1 VAAGLASVVVFWLFI
16 NAPEVQQR
24 YATPELLWVIGF
36 ALIYWLSRLWIKT
49 ARGLMHDDPLV
60 YALVDPVSRYTV
72 VGMVAVAVA
81 ARFISLG

>member
-1 VAAGLASVVVFWLFI
+1 
-16 NAPEVQQR
+16 
-24 YATPELLWVIGF
+24 
-36 ALIYWLSRLWIKT
+36 
-49 ARGLMHDDPLV
+49 MHDDPLV